1 LEFRSS
7 GLALV
12 HFAFYVPGSS
22 MKSWPLI
29 PILLLGALATS
40 PGQSAAELMG
50 KGFAALDHKLWEIA
64 ELHFRN
70 VLSER
75 SLDPILKSEA
85 TLRLAEALIREGN
98 PREALELL
106 EQSSISA
113 NPEVPFWRAQALVS
127 ELRFNDAISLF
138 SEILRDP
145 KSPHRTEAGFTQAS
159 LQLSLGQTNPA
170 LETLANLI
178 PGADPK
184 SVERIR
190 LFQVEIFIDLG
201 RIEDARQ
208 AMPEKDTGS
217 GNQLPLVGFLE
228 AQLQLK
234 EGHPEIAEIAF
245 LNALNPSVPHPK
257 GLSTLQY
264 HMAAIG
270 LADAIEAT
278 ADANGA
284 AKSLMEFIQLHP
296 DSPALEAMFSRILK
310 WLPDRPTATDPILER
325 IAQWIPQSAP
335 RPISGIPG
343 ATAPTAISAWPS
355 NPSAGELRNLQA
367 FSLYTRA
374 VGLHRIPTPEAQVES
389 RRLLNR
395 LRLENPSHFLANR
408 ALYQMARWDLASGA
422 SDLAFSILETLR
434 ETAKRP
440 ALKGQSAF
448 LEARLA
454 YENGDLEKAVELF
467 DEAGKILD
475 GEDARKAKLQEGI
488 ARIRMGGPAAAT
500 LIQLAGD
507 PPDKELQ
514 ANLELEQAL
523 STTPPAAART
533 AIDDFLTK
541 YPDHPRAPEARLA
554 AAEATLASPEP
565 DLSFASAQLDAI
577 AATPEKSSSL
587 PAARIALV
595 RLRIADLSHDTEA
608 SITAAQSIIDN
619 YPNQPEAAEASF
631 TLGRNLFESG
641 SYNPARLVLEKL
653 ATSDTDPDRMQAAW
667 LLAAR
672 SAALGGTEASKKEAI
687 ILFDKAIETG
697 GPVTAIASLE
707 KARHLIDMSRPDEA
721 AVFIKSWIAKMTDDN
736 PLQLPAGLLLG
747 EALFAQGN
755 SDSSSLTQALGVYD
769 KLLPHA
775 RTHPA
780 LLDRLQYLR
789 GKTMEQMPDEKD
801 PTKTREKQAFQAYH
815 SVLETTEPPAE
826 WEYFE
831 RCAFRA
837 LELLEKAERWQAAIN
852 VAKKIASFKSPRAEE
867 AASRANDIRLKQQIM
882 ED

>member
-1 LEFRSS
+1 
-7 GLALV
+7 
-12 HFAFYVPGSS
+12 
-22 MKSWPLI
+22 MKLWPII
-29 PILLLGALATS
+29 PILLLGAMATS
-40 PGQSAAELMG
+40 RGQSAAELMR
-50 KGFAALDHKLWEIA
+50 KGNSALDDKLWEIA
-64 ELHFRN
+64 ELHFRSI
-70 VLSER
+70 LSER
-75 SLDPILKSEA
+75 TLDPKLKSEVIV
-85 TLRLAEALIREGN
+85 RLAETLIREGN
-98 PREALELL
+98 SREALELL
-106 EQSSISA
+106 EQSAVSGNA
-113 NPEVPFWRAQALVS
+113 EVPFWRAQALVS
-127 ELRFNDAISLF
+127 DLRFNDAISIF
-138 SEILRDP
+138 SEILTDP

-159 LQLSLGQTNPA
+159 LQMSLGETTAA

-178 PGADPK
+178 PDSDSK
-184 SVERIR
+184 TVERVR
-190 LFQVEIFIDLG
+190 LFQVEIFIDQG

-208 AMPEKDTGS
+208 AMPAKDSGS
-217 GNQLPLVGFLE
+217 GDQLPLLGFLE

-234 EGHPEIAEIAF
+234 EGHPEVAEVAF
-245 LNALNPSVPHPK
+245 QNALNPSAPHPR
-257 GLSTLQY
+257 GLSLIQY

-270 LADAIEAT
+270 LADSIEARG
-278 ADANGA
+278 DANGA

-296 DSPALEAMFSRILK
+296 DSPLLEAMFSRILK

-343 ATAPTAISAWPS
+343 ATSANAVSAWPA
-355 NPSAGELRNLQA
+355 NPSTGELRNLQA

-374 VGLHRIPTPEAQVES
+374 VGLHRIATPEAQVES

-408 ALYQMARWDLASGA
+408 ALYQKARWDLESGL
-422 SDLAFSILETLR
+422 SELAFSILETLR
-434 ETAKRP
+434 ETAKIP
-440 ALKGQSAF
+440 TLKGQSAF
-448 LEARLA
+448 LEARIA
-454 YENGDLEKAVELF
+454 YQNGDLDKAVELF

-475 GEDARKAKLQEGI
+475 GEDARTAKLQEGI
-488 ARIRMGGPAAAT
+488 ARIRLSGPGAT
-500 LIQLAGD
+500 LVQLAGD
-507 PPDKELQ
+507 PPDKELL
-514 ANLELEQAL
+514 ANLELEKAL
-523 STTPPAAART
+523 ATTPPEAART

-541 YPDHPRAPEARLA
+541 FPDHPRAPEARLA
-554 AAEATLASPEP
+554 AAEASLASPSP
-565 DLSFASAQLDAI
+565 DLSFATAQLDAI
-577 AATPEKSSSL
+577 AASPEKSSNL
-587 PAARIALV
+587 PAARIALA
-595 RLRIADLSHDTEA
+595 RLRISDLSHDSAA
-608 SITAAQSIIDN
+608 SIAAAQSFTDTYQN
-619 YPNQPEAAEASF
+619 LPEAAEASF
-631 TLGRNLFESG
+631 ILGRNLFETG

-653 ATSDTDPDRMQAAW
+653 AATDIDPDRAQAAW

-672 SAALGGTEASKKEAI
+672 SATLGGTEASKKEAI
-687 ILFDKAIETG
+687 ILFDKAIESG

-721 AVFIKSWIAKMTDDN
+721 ATFIKSWIAGMPDDN

-747 EALFAQGN
+747 EALFAQGS
-755 SDSSSLTQALGVYD
+755 SDSSSLAQALAVYD

-789 GKTMEQMPDEKD
+789 GKTLEQMPDEKD